1 MGGDETLKHLIQRA
15 LACVRDNDN
24 QGAKTAL
31 LEILRIKDTE
41 AEAWYYLGVT
51 HLRLDENAE
60 GERCLRR
67 AVALKDSMVL
77 AHYWLG
83 IALSRQH
90 REDEAIACY
99 ERTLALDP
107 AHNDAWLRAGR
118 IHELQHA
125 TGEAERC
132 YRRAIA
138 VSPGRGGAHAR
149 LAGLMHTLGRTDE
162 ARAEYHEALR
172 LQPDNQSVRYLLAA
186 LDKSAPPPAAPPDYV
201 RSLFDDYAE
210 KFESQLTQQLE
221 YRTPERLFALVRD
234 FIDKPA
240 RSLDIM
246 DLGCGTG
253 LCGVLFK
260 EYARRLVGV
269 DLSPAMVEKARGRGI
284 YDELLVEEVVA
295 ALGRM
300 PGQFDLILAGD
311 VFVYIGDL
319 KPVFLAARS
328 ALRPGGLFAFS
339 VEAGAPGTDY
349 AVHRAARYTH
359 SAEYVRAVS
368 ARTPFEELALST
380 AELRKQ
386 EGVPVAG
393 HLIVLR
399 SQ

>member
-1 MGGDETLKHLIQRA
+1 MLPDLIKRA

-24 QGAKTAL
+24 AGAKTAL
-31 LEILRIKDTE
+31 LEILRIRDTE
-41 AEAWYYLGVT
+41 SEAWYYLGVT
-51 HLRLDENAE
+51 HLRLDENSE

-67 AVALKDSMVL
+67 AIALKDSLAL

-90 REDEAIACY
+90 CEDEAIACY
-99 ERTLALDP
+99 ERTVALDP
-107 AHNDAWLRAGR
+107 AHHDAWLRAGR
-118 IHELQHA
+118 FHELQHA

-138 VSPGRGGAHAR
+138 VRPDSGEAHAK
-149 LAGLMHTLGRTDE
+149 LAGLLHALGRADE

-172 LQPDNQSVRYLLAA
+172 LRPDMESVRYLLAA
-186 LDKSAPPPAAPPDYV
+186 LDQSVPPPAAPPGYV
-201 RSLFDDYAE
+201 RALFDDYAE
-210 KFESQLTQQLE
+210 KFESHLTQQLA
-221 YRTPERLFALVRD
+221 YRTPELLSGHLREFMG
-234 FIDKPA
+234 KPV

-253 LCGVLFK
+253 LCGVLFR
-260 EYARRLVGV
+260 EHARRLVGV
-269 DLSPAMVEKARGRGI
+269 DLSPAMIEKARGRGI

-300 PGQFDLILAGD
+300 PGQFDLVLAGD

-319 KPVFLAARS
+319 KPVLLATRS

-359 SAEYVRAVS
+359 SAEYVRTVS
-368 ARTPFEELALST
+368 MQTPFEELAQST
-380 AELRKQ
+380 VELRKQ
-386 EGVPVAG
+386 EGVSVAG
-393 HLIVLR
+393 HLFVLR

>member
-1 MGGDETLKHLIQRA
+1 MSAAETLQSLIKRA

-24 QGAKTAL
+24 HGAKTAL
-31 LEILRIKDTE
+31 QEILRINDSE

-51 HLRLDENAE
+51 HMRLGEDSE

-67 AVALKDSMVL
+67 AIALRDSLTL

-83 IALSRQH
+83 VALSRQH

-99 ERTLALDP
+99 QRTLALDP
-107 AHNDAWLRAGR
+107 THHDAWLRVGR
-118 IHELQHA
+118 FHEMQHA
-125 TGEAERC
+125 TEEAERC

-138 VSPGRGGAHAR
+138 IRPGNGAAHAR
-149 LAGLMHTLGRTDE
+149 LAGLLHALGRTDE

-172 LQPDNQSVRYLLAA
+172 LRPDDQSVRYLLAA
-186 LDKSAPPPAAPPDYV
+186 LDQSPPPPTAPPDYV

-221 YRTPERLFALVRD
+221 YRTPERLFALVRE
-234 FIDKPA
+234 FTGKAA

-253 LCGVLFK
+253 LCGVLFR

-269 DLSPAMVEKARGRGI
+269 DLSPAMVEKARSREI

-300 PGQFDLILAGD
+300 PEQFDLILAGD

-319 KPVFLAARS
+319 KPVFLAAHA

-349 AVHRAARYTH
+349 AMHRAARYTH
-359 SAEYVRAVS
+359 STEYVRAVS
-368 ARTPFEELALST
+368 RQTPFEELALSSV
-380 AELRKQ
+380 ELRKQ
-386 EGVPVAG
+386 DGVPVTG
-393 HLIVLR
+393 HLCVLR
-399 SQ
+399 R